1 MKSWWLAPAETR
13 SRFIRPGRKGPKTG
27 PKGQSG
33 PKTGPRGTSYEALAA
48 ATCGNEGPTSYD
60 PARTGRNGHQSS
72 RRMKSHQQRPA
83 ETQGPLHTA
92 RLERPENGS
101 EGHVV

>member
-27 PKGQSG
+27 PKGQS
-33 PKTGPRGTSYEALAA
+33 YEAPSA
-48 ATCGNEGPTSYD
+48 ATCGNEGPTSYGL
-60 PARTGRNGHQSS
+60 ARTGRNGHQSA